1 MTTLLWG
8 CSLVDQQNWFFRE
21 VHMAENTDTFKG
33 YTVTAHC
40 KPKYNFAHNLRIIDE
55 IVYQEHVGE
64 GEHENW
70 LGGQVINPEI
80 LFNNIFEDAVKKFN
94 DSQIRSDRKIKSYY
108 QRVLADGRFGKT
120 KTRKRSNG
128 EEVIDISKK
137 PIYEFIIQIGNRDEH
152 PSSETSKPIFKSF
165 IEKKWEELF
174 GKNFRLVRV
183 DYHDDEYSEDEM
195 GEYTIKSPAHIHV
208 AFVPVVIKDPKTL
221 TGKGTFKL
229 ELQHSLSQACEQ
241 AGYNTDHLSEEE
253 RKKKNELKAKIKE
266 AKEQG
271 NKELKNA
278 LQEQLLNYIT
288 YTNQQRFEEAVRFAF
303 ADHCR
308 ENGIE
313 IDLTPGKKHSHQ
325 SKEFYK
331 IQKEREKL
339 KVSINKLQEKEKEI
353 NQKENELDEKGN
365 KIEAQSRI
373 ITQENQLLENA
384 FKTAEAT
391 MQAGGYNEK
400 TNPNILVNTI
410 KSVIKYARTQFERV
424 KKVLNAPLE
433 KIEEWCKAARK
444 AGKKTLGEFLFPKI
458 ENQKE
463 VQKDIK
469 KEPKKP
475 STEKD
480 RSDDYGPGL

>member
-1 MTTLLWG
+1 
-8 CSLVDQQNWFFRE
+8 
-21 VHMAENTDTFKG
+21 MAENSNIFKG

-40 KPKYNFAHNLRIIDE
+40 EPDYNFAHNLRIIDE
-55 IVYQEHVGE
+55 VVYQEHVGE

-70 LGGQVINPEI
+70 LGGSETNPEI
-80 LFNNIFEDAVKKFN
+80 LFNKIFEIAVKKFN
-94 DSQIRSDRKIKSYY
+94 DAQIRSDRKIKSYY
-108 QRVLADGRFGKT
+108 QRVIDDGRFGKT
-120 KTRKRSNG
+120 KTLKRSNR
-128 EEVIDISKK
+128 ERVIDISKK
-137 PIYEFIIQIGNRDEH
+137 PIYEFIIQVGNREVH
-152 PSSETSKPIFKSF
+152 PDSQIIKPIFKSF
-165 IEKKWEELF
+165 IEKKWPELF
-174 GKNFRLVRV
+174 GNNFRLVRV
-183 DYHDDEYSEDEM
+183 DYHDDEYSEDEK
-195 GEYTIKSPAHIHV
+195 GEYTIKSPAHLHV
-208 AFVPVVIKDPKTL
+208 DFVPVVVKDPETL
-221 TGKGTFKL
+221 KGKGTFKL

-271 NKELKNA
+271 NKELQKT
-278 LQEQLLNYIT
+278 LQEQLVDYTT
-288 YTNQQRFEEAVRFAF
+288 YTNQQRFEEAVRFSF
-303 ADHCR
+303 ANHCR
-308 ENGIE
+308 ENGLE
-313 IDLTPGKKHSHQ
+313 IDLTPGKKHSHV

-339 KVSINKLQEKEKEI
+339 TASINKLQEKEKEI
-353 NQKENELDEKGN
+353 DKKENELDEKGN
-365 KIEAQSRI
+365 KIDAQAKNITRENI
-373 ITQENQLLENA
+373 ILENA
-384 FKTAEAT
+384 FKAAEST

-424 KKVLNAPLE
+424 KKVLEAPLE
-433 KIEEWCKAARK
+433 KIEEWCKAARE

-469 KEPKKP
+469 KESKKP